1 MGNCCV
7 IDAKPT
13 LNTAEM
19 LQIDAEKTSEEL
31 ISASAALLT
40 KQATMQTLQNAVS
53 SLRTQLK
60 STTANIHRIQRD
72 LNSATEQAKGQF
84 AACIRLLTRISVLQI
99 LAINVKSEEFRGLLL
114 TKTLDDLVVSL
125 LESREVQVGRQTR
138 SVVMSEIRASTLR
151 VGPGENDVEAIR
163 ELSEEKAKS
172 QEMRVSLTQLCAERE
187 EMEALVTQLT
197 KQRAALLKESTALSN
212 DILFFKDRK
221 QDLLVKWASREG
233 KLKGVNDKLS
243 PISLIQFLF
252 SLENDDFI
260 LAGELSASSTE
271 LKYLESTLKFA
282 SGSEFQ
288 AEKLLI
294 RIEQLPVPK
303 PVPRPAVSVLGVAAK
318 VVSDDS
324 DIDLMEEEMS
334 EERGISL
341 QDQLKSLKNQLKD
354 IKRHREEEKKESL
367 RIEEQLEANDFN
379 KAELALKLIA
389 TRLIHRVKL
398 ERIWLLSAWRV
409 ASITQTDAALR
420 PASRLILG

>member
-19 LQIDAEKTSEEL
+19 QQIDAEKTSEEL

-60 STTANIHRIQRD
+60 STTANIHRIQSD
-72 LNSATEQAKGQF
+72 LNSATEQAKDQF
-84 AACIRLLTRISVLQI
+84 AVCIRLLTRISVLQI

-125 LESREVQVGRQTR
+125 LESRDVQVGRQTR

-172 QEMRVSLTQLCAERE
+172 QEMRVSLAQLCAERE
-187 EMEALVTQLT
+187 EMAALVTQIT
-197 KQRAALLKESTALSN
+197 KQRAALLKETTALSN

-221 QDLLVKWASREG
+221 QDLLVKWAPQEG
-233 KLKGVNDKLS
+233 QLKGIKDKLS
-243 PISLIQFLF
+243 PISLIQSLF
-252 SLENDDFI
+252 SLENDDFT

-271 LKYLESTLKFA
+271 LKYLENTLKSA

-303 PVPRPAVSVLGVAAK
+303 PVPRPAVSVLGVAPK

-341 QDQLKSLKNQLKD
+341 QEQLKSLKNQLKD

-409 ASITQTDAALR
+409 ASITQTDAASR

>member
-7 IDAKPT
+7 LDAKPT
-13 LNTAEM
+13 IKTAEM
-19 LQIDAEKTSEEL
+19 QQIDAEKTSEEL
-31 ISASAALLT
+31 RSASAALLS
-40 KQATMQTLQNAVS
+40 KQATMKTLQNAVS

-60 STTANIHRIQRD
+60 SATANTHRIQND
-72 LNSATEQAKGQF
+72 ITSITDQAKGQF

-163 ELSEEKAKS
+163 QLSEEKAKS
-172 QEMRVSLTQLCAERE
+172 QEKRVSLVQLCAERK
-187 EMEALVTQLT
+187 EMAALVTQFT
-197 KQRAALLKESTALSN
+197 QQRAALLKESSALSN

-221 QDLLVKWASREG
+221 QGLLVKWASQEG
-233 KLKGVNDKLS
+233 KLKKTEDKLS
-243 PISLIQFLF
+243 PTSLIQSLF
-252 SLENDDFI
+252 SLENDDFS

-271 LKYLESTLKFA
+271 LKYLENTLKSAF
-282 SGSEFQ
+282 GSETQ

-303 PVPRPAVSVLGVAAK
+303 PVPKPAVSLLGVPAK

-324 DIDLMEEEMS
+324 DIDLMEEELA
-334 EERGISL
+334 EERSISL
-341 QDQLKSLKNQLKD
+341 QEELKSLQNQLKD
-354 IKRHREEEKKESL
+354 IKRHREEEKKESM
-367 RIEEQLEANDFN
+367 RIEEQLEASEFN

-389 TRLIHRVKL
+389 TRFIHRVKL

-409 ASITQTDAALR
+409 ASITQTERASR
-420 PASRLILG
+420 PASRLIIG